1 MEASCVRVE
10 KLERDAPTVWAR
22 RRISTRERDGE
33 SRPLRPLGAGEP
45 RSNAGWRDYRLVAD
59 VILPDGRNL
68 NRELVRAGLAWWYR
82 RYAPHDAELEALEA
96 EARAARRG
104 LWADPHP
111 VPPWEWR
118 RGAVTEGGA
127 PTHTRP
133 TSRGWLIQ
141 SPLEAASVEDGR
153 VTPPLD
159 ERPVVQPYPDADA
172 CERAREEQLSAALRV
187 AKATDAD
194 PEAEVT
200 AQAWQRTLAARAA
213 RCVPAP

>member
-1 MEASCVRVE
+1 MEPTD
-10 KLERDAPTVWAR
+10 RDQY
-22 RRISTRERDGE
+22 G
-33 SRPLRPLGAGEP
+33 
-45 RSNAGWRDYRLVAD
+45 RLVAD

-118 RGAVTEGGA
+118 RGAVIEGGA

-194 PEAEVT
+194 PEADVT
-200 AQAWQRTLAARAA
+200 AQAWQRTLAASAA